1 MHTQGQVLVL
11 DQIMPA
17 ALQWM
22 LLILPQQELI
32 DQQRMQTQRFQ
43 TWRGISSALGC
54 HSCCTRLNQKR
65 THQIGS
71 GTDDVP
77 ARGGII
83 EPSLLEAL
91 SVTIKAAT
99 ARLLDG
105 LVHESPASR
114 RSCFRT
120 WMRIRCLDLCTTR
133 LLAFCLYFWLAGISR
148 RLYAFPACFLGPKDF
163 SFDDYCFNEYP
174 LFGKRRTLHSPEGE
188 RVSRNS

>member
-1 MHTQGQVLVL
+1 MHTQVLVL

-22 LLILPQQELI
+22 LLIIPQQELI
-32 DQQRMQTQRFQ
+32 DQQRMQTQRFK

-54 HSCCTRLNQKR
+54 HSCCTRLKR

-91 SVTIKAAT
+91 SVAIKAAT

-105 LVHESPASR
+105 LVHGVEKKLFSHLNENTLLGSLHDGLPPVLLIRRVDSMPSR
-114 RSCFRT
+114 
-120 WMRIRCLDLCTTR
+120 
-133 LLAFCLYFWLAGISR
+133 LAFLDPKTFYLLRWL
-148 RLYAFPACFLGPKDF
+148 LL
-163 SFDDYCFNEYP
+163 
-174 LFGKRRTLHSPEGE
+174 
-188 RVSRNS
+188 

>member
-1 MHTQGQVLVL
+1 MHTQVLVL

-22 LLILPQQELI
+22 LLIIPQQELI
-32 DQQRMQTQRFQ
+32 DQQRMQTQRFK

-54 HSCCTRLNQKR
+54 HSCCTRLKR

-91 SVTIKAAT
+91 SVAIKAAT

-114 RSCFRT
+114 RSSFRT
-120 WMRIRCLDLCTTR
+120 WMRIRCLDLCTT
-133 LLAFCLYFWLAGISR
+133 AFRLYFWFAASTLCLPGLLSWTQ
-148 RLYAFPACFLGPKDF
+148 RLFT
-163 SFDDYCFNEYP
+163 SFDDYCFNEDP